1 MLKNYGE
8 ISIIRKA
15 YKDYYLEA
23 IKKNKKLVTLKKTED
38 SDFMNV
44 ARVRFEMIPELEDK
58 CLVLGWLEIMFEKGR
73 LEIIEQTFINPT
85 YFSLTITI
93 NIYTKME
100 SFVLEKTMKSFTN
113 KIEKYK
119 EITNS
124 LFMQLI
130 ELNENRLKFK
140 NDDLRYLG
148 SEICIT
154 FTLVEKGTK
163 DILKRSPGENNR

>member
-1 MLKNYGE
+1 
-8 ISIIRKA
+8 
-15 YKDYYLEA
+15 
-23 IKKNKKLVTLKKTED
+23 
-38 SDFMNV
+38 
-44 ARVRFEMIPELEDK
+44 
-58 CLVLGWLEIMFEKGR
+58 MFEKGR